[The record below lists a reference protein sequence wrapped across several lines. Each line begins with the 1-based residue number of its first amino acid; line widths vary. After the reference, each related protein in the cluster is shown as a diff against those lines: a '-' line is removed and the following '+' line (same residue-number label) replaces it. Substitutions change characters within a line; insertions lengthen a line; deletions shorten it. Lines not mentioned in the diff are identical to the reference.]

1 MLTPIDMQGRSLK
14 GGFGYKKRQTDEFLA
29 EIFESYE
36 QLYKEHGELK
46 ESLNRL
52 EGRLQYYED
61 LEGTLKNT
69 LLMAE
74 KASEETKK
82 ESLQKAEA
90 IENDAVIKA
99 QEIVAD
105 AQKDLEQIQNQ
116 TLVMTQQFERY
127 RQQYKEILS
136 AQIDLLDSKSYS
148 LSPALPASEDDT
160 NTKDLVAAIQ
170 RIAGAR
176 KAGRANG
183 LANDVFDSAEEEP
196 MVEEALTEAAV
207 EEEVAVAEEPA
218 VELPDGMSEELA
230 DFQEP
235 VAEEA
240 ATEELVVEEFAEE
253 AVEETIEEEDVT
265 EELVAEDKP
274 LVEEELV
281 PAEPIEEKLIK
292 EKPIKEKPIEEKPIE
307 EEPVLDEFVVEEFAL
322 DEPVAE
328 TVDSMT
334 QELPLDKIALEIA
347 AFEEEEDSF
356 EFLEI

>member
-90 IENDAVIKA
+90 IENDAVMKA

-105 AQKDLEQIQNQ
+105 AQKDLEKIQNQ

-183 LANDVFDSAEEEP
+183 LANDVFDSTGEEP
-196 MVEEALTEAAV
+196 LVEEALIKAAV
-207 EEEVAVAEEPA
+207 EEEVAVAEEPT
-218 VELPDGMSEELA
+218 VELPDKMADGMSDELA
-230 DFQEP
+230 DLQEP

-240 ATEELVVEEFAEE
+240 ATEELVP
-253 AVEETIEEEDVT
+253 EEE
-265 EELVAEDKP
+265 P
-274 LVEEELV
+274 LVEKELV
-281 PAEPIEEKLIK
+281 PEE
-292 EKPIKEKPIEEKPIE
+292 PIEEKPI

-328 TVDSMT
+328 TLAKEEPAPEKPVQEKAAIEQPIEIDTVDSMT

-347 AFEEEEDSF
+347 AFEEEDSF